1 MSSSFFNSGSQ
12 GTPTTMPTTSGTRT
26 TTGSTSGTPTTTDRR
41 AGGST
46 TTFAPSAGT
55 GTGVRDIYVDAGR
68 LEGTNLILELNDG
81 RTVTIDL
88 SGLPGGGGMGPGGNT
103 TYTFS
108 FDNGNRNLIIEDNNQ
123 VFQRVNIPT
132 GPNTTYAITFNR
144 NTNQLE
150 LIDSN
155 GVMDDVDLS
164 SLDNNTRYTLGF
176 LNNMLSLT
184 PSDGGV
190 IQSVEIDDRTY
201 DLTYTPGTNG
211 GTLALQGRLHD
222 GTLDP
227 AQSFTIPDTTYGFAI
242 VGNQL
247 QITDNVTNNVL
258 HLDLP
263 SGGMTPGTG
272 GITYTLNFQNGVLTF
287 TPSNGNPSVFTIP
300 NTQYRLEISGDDLT
314 LNALDSSTDTT
325 VRLPHTRYSFR
336 LVNTDLEI
344 TQSES
349 DGTNTISSVDLS
361 SLVTTNTDTFVTRI
375 NLSGDQL
382 SLTRNDGHIIGPVTI
397 PTGGGTGPGNTTR
410 RTYQGVW
417 AVGMQYE
424 FGDIVLRS
432 TNGLFYIATGT
443 SVGGAA
449 PEVSADWMVLAGSG
463 TSPTPTTNIPDAPT
477 TPGEYDLV
485 IATDG
490 TASWRLVSTTPSP
503 VADVRP
509 NLEIYRSAT
518 NEGNP
523 TRQFTARNT
532 EGAITEITR
541 TVRNGT
547 ETQTLLYNDTGNI
560 TESVYQGP
568 LAAALGPDSSHPD
581 LLHRFQYDS
590 TDTLTNDYW
599 VWGAYHPINITAHY
613 EFYPDVTRN
622 QIVFRNEPTGSITQ
636 SGRTVTF
643 DDTVFTING
652 RDVQWQI

>member
-1 MSSSFFNSGSQ
+1 MSSSFFNGGSQ

-26 TTGSTSGTPTTTDRR
+26 TTGTRPGTSTNVDRR
-41 AGGST
+41 AGAST

-55 GTGVRDIYVDAGR
+55 GTGVQDIYVDSGR
-68 LEGTNLILELNDG
+68 LDGTNLILNLNDG

-88 SGLPGGGGMGPGGNT
+88 SGLPGGGSGGQGT
-103 TYTFS
+103 TYTFT
-108 FDNGNRNLIIEDNNQ
+108 FDNTNRELIVVGANNTS
-123 VFQRVNIPT
+123 QRVSIPV
-132 GPNTTYAITFNR
+132 GPNTTYTMDFDG
-144 NTNQLE
+144 NTDEIIL
-150 LIDSN
+150 N
-155 GVMDDVDLS
+155 GSDGSRDTVDLS
-164 SLDNNTRYTLGF
+164 SLDNNTRYTLDF
-176 LNNMLSLT
+176 LNNMLRLV
-184 PSDGGV
+184 PNDGGA
-190 IQSVEIDDRTY
+190 IQSVEIDDRRYT
-201 DLTYTPGTNG
+201 LFYTPGTNG
-211 GTLALQGRLHD
+211 GTINLQGVLHD
-222 GTLDP
+222 GTSDP
-227 AQSFTIPDTTYGFAI
+227 IQSYTIPDTTYGFAI

-247 QITDNVTNNVL
+247 QITDNVTSNVL

-263 SGGMTPGTG
+263 SGGMGPGTG
-272 GITYTLNFQNGVLTF
+272 GRTYTLNFQNGVLTF
-287 TPSNGNPSVFTIP
+287 MPSDGNPSRFTIP
-300 NTQYRLEISGDDLT
+300 NTQYTLQLSGDDLT
-314 LNALDSSTDTT
+314 LNALDSSNDTT
-325 VRLPHTRYSFR
+325 VRLPDTRYSFR
-336 LVNTDLEI
+336 LVGTELEI
-344 TQSES
+344 TETES
-349 DGTNTISSVDLS
+349 DNTNTVSAVDLS
-361 SLVTTNTDTFVTRI
+361 SLRTVNTDTFVVQI
-375 NLSGDQL
+375 LISGNQL
-382 SLTRNDGHIIGPVTI
+382 SLLRNDGQVIGPVTL
-397 PTGGGTGPGNTTR
+397 PSGGGGTGPGQTAR

-417 AVGMQYE
+417 AMGAQYQ

-432 TNGLFYIATGT
+432 TNGLFYIATGA
-443 SVGGAA
+443 SIGGAT
-449 PEVSADWMVLAGSG
+449 PETSSDWMVLAGSG
-463 TSPTPTTNIPDAPT
+463 TSPTPTTSIPNAPT

-523 TRQFTARNT
+523 TRQFTARST

-568 LAAALGPDSSHPD
+568 LAAALGPDSNHPD